1 MRTAITSLLG
11 VRHPIV
17 GFNRSPRVVAEVT
30 KAGGFGVLAA
40 SAYTPPPGLVARAKE
55 QGVLVAALVGQA
67 KHARRIAELGALL

>member
-40 SAYTPPPGLVARAKE
+40 SAYTPPPGWSPAPRSKASSSRRWSARPSTP
-55 QGVLVAALVGQA
+55 GGSPN
-67 KHARRIAELGALL
+67 